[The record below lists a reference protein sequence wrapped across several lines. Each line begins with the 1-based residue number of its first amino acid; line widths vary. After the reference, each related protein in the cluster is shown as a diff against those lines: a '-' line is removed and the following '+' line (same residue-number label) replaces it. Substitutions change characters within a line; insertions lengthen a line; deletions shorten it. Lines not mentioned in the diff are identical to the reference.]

1 MTARNQGIFNGSL
14 LVQSMPVTPEELANL
29 PPAARDAFKAGDAMS
44 LLVTFKGDADCIGIG
59 RALGGVVSQLLDTL
73 SFPAQPD
80 MPPEVLRAAACAV
93 MLHSLRES
101 LGHHIKLN
109 AGGLQ

>member
-14 LVQSMPVTPEELANL
+14 LVQSAPVTPEELARL
-29 PPAARDAFKAGDAMS
+29 PPAAQAAFTAGALS

-80 MPPEVLRAAACAV
+80 MPPEVLKAAACAV
-93 MLHSLRES
+93 VLRSLHES
-101 LGHHIKLN
+101 IGNHIKLN
-109 AGGLQ
+109 EGGLQ